1 LHRFLSFCLLSLFA
15 TTLPAE
21 TFRNP
26 YRIPTPNDPSS
37 VIVADFNGDGLP
49 DIIYGDNAFPP
60 ANLHILLAQPGGG
73 YAPATTLVLPSNV
86 YSRCRAFDA
95 NRDGKQDLVCPYAL
109 TFSASLVTFLGNG
122 DGTFA
127 TPTFTPLPTSLGNY
141 FDPYIYAPSDLNSD
155 GVPDLMVLD
164 ANDQQTYVLLG
175 DGHGSFTL
183 ASTINTVVSAIAI
196 DVNGDGKPDLL
207 FDEGPYVMLGNGD
220 GTFAPFK
227 SYSQAFD
234 YDNVCTYADMDGDGH
249 VDAVC
254 GYVATLTG
262 DTIGATHLIILHG
275 NADGSFNPTPISDK
289 TFGNHDTDADGFG
302 SFLFPLLVSDL
313 NHDGILDIIADAGDG
328 FTILLGQPNLN
339 FSDPKHYIAA
349 STDPI
354 ATASQGAFNYQQ
366 IVDINNDG
374 QLDIITAAN
383 NGLYITYGK
392 PDGTFD
398 TAPAYEVAQV
408 LGHATFADFNGD
420 GVPDIAATG
429 DTTVEVSLGN
439 GDGTFAPYK
448 PLANANINFSTPLSA
463 QNAYLFHGDFN
474 GDGNQDLLAIGSP
487 SIYQY
492 NSYIYFGRGD
502 GTFGPLT
509 PVPNSSTVFPQA
521 YYGKVADLNGD
532 GRDDI
537 FSSDINGTT
546 VGNYSNIYVGLSNGD
561 GTFRPITTRMP
572 TEPSQNGYT
581 AANSSPALADFNH
594 DGKLD
599 AAFGATANAYVLN
612 GHGDGSFDSTG
623 TTLPIPSIAGTTS
636 VGTSAVATGDFDGDG
651 NQDLAVLY
659 SLSQD
664 LYQTPNKRAV
674 FVYYGNGDGTFSAP
688 VTAGLFNH
696 GYWMIT
702 SSDLNG
708 DGRADLILRG
718 DNLPY
723 ERPAFAIVHSMPG
736 RSFGPE
742 VNYLAGHGLADLAAV
757 DVNRDGLPDILV
769 TNGISSPYNANAV
782 AVLLNQ
788 PDGPVVSGTL
798 TSNPNPST
806 VGQPFTL
813 TATLA
818 PPPPSTA
825 TLAGVIQFA
834 IDDAIIGST
843 SLSANAATITAPST
857 LSKGT
862 HTATAIWSGNT
873 TYPAV
878 TLTTIHT
885 VKGLPVTINLSSSLN
900 PAAVGQEVIIRTS
913 VSAQSPL
920 PSSPV
925 PTGTITVSD
934 NGVVF
939 GIATQVSN
947 TLPASFGDGREFT
960 TSGKHTILASYS
972 GDSVYEPATATLI
985 ETVIPVASS
994 TTLQSSVNPSIYG
1007 QSVIFTATVTVA
1019 SDFPVKG
1026 LFDASTI
1033 TFSGL
1038 PGGPFTVPVTQ
1049 SSITTTNPTPYI
1061 ANGTVPLAITTGI
1074 ATFTTSTLP
1083 AGSYPLTAS
1092 FSGNA
1097 STTGS
1102 TATLTQT
1109 VRPALTTTTLT
1120 ANPDPAYVTQTVT
1133 LSAAVNSPISSATG
1147 TIQFFDGANPLTTVT
1162 LTSGSATFATAL
1174 LTPSDHSITAQYSG
1188 DANNLPSTSSPIT
1201 ETILPSDF
1209 TLSIDPSSLTLITGH
1224 HTTLTLTATSVGSFA
1239 DTIHLTIGSLPQWTN
1254 FAFTPFDLKL
1264 TAGGKATTRVY
1275 VDTDAVIGYISQ
1287 TQPQPKRNPFSTAL
1301 ATTLALIL
1309 LPFTNRRPR
1318 RLPTLIA
1325 LAITATLLI
1334 GATGCSGM
1342 YPGSTAP
1349 GTYTLQITA
1358 TGKQTPITHTLDLP
1372 LTVTK

>member
-1 LHRFLSFCLLSLFA
+1 MHRFLSFCLLTLTA
-15 TTLPAE
+15 ATLPAE

-26 YRIPTPNDPSS
+26 YRIPTPSDPAS

-60 ANLHILLAQPGGG
+60 ASLHILLAQPGGG
-73 YAPATTLVLPSNV
+73 YAPATTLALPSNV

-95 NRDGKQDLVCPYAL
+95 NRDGKQDLVCPYAN
-109 TFSASLVTFLGNG
+109 TFSGSLVTFLGNG

-164 ANDQQTYVLLG
+164 ANDQQTYILLG
-175 DGHGSFTL
+175 DGHGSFAL
-183 ASTINTVVSAIAI
+183 ASTIDTSLSAIAI

-207 FDEGPYVMLGNGD
+207 FNEGPYVMLGNGD

-227 SYSQAFD
+227 SYSQTFD

-254 GYVATLTG
+254 GYVETITG
-262 DTIGATHLIILHG
+262 DIDGATHLIILHG
-275 NADGSFNPTPISDK
+275 NADGSFNPTPISDQV
-289 TFGNHDTDADGFG
+289 FGNHDTQYDGEG

-313 NHDGILDIIADAGDG
+313 NHDGIPDIIAQAGDG
-328 FTILLGQPNLN
+328 FTVLLGQPNLN
-339 FSDPKHYIAA
+339 FTDPKHYVAA
-349 STDPI
+349 STGLV
-354 ATASQGAFNYQQ
+354 ATASLGAFNYQQ

-374 QLDIITAAN
+374 QLDIIAAAN
-383 NGLYITYGK
+383 NGLYISYGK

-429 DTTVEVSLGN
+429 DTTIEISLGN

-448 PLANANINFSTPLSA
+448 PLANANINFSTPLSSW
-463 QNAYLFHGDFN
+463 NAYILHGDFD
-474 GDGNQDLLAIGSP
+474 GDGHQDLLAIGSP

-492 NSYIYFGRGD
+492 NSYIYFGHGD

-521 YYGKVADLNGD
+521 YYGKVVDLNGD

-537 FSSDINGTT
+537 LSSDINGTS
-546 VGNYSNIYVGLSNGD
+546 VGNYSYIYVGLSNGD

-572 TEPSQNGYT
+572 TEPWQNGYT
-581 AANSSPALADFNH
+581 AANSSLALADFNH

-599 AAFGATANAYVLN
+599 AAFGALANAYVLN

-623 TTLPIPSIAGTTS
+623 TVLPIPSIAGTTS
-636 VGTSAVATGDFDGDG
+636 MGTAAVATGDFDGDG
-651 NQDLAVLY
+651 NQDVAVLY
-659 SLSQD
+659 RLGNVSSLSNP
-664 LYQTPNKRAV
+664 YVVTNGAAV
-674 FVYYGNGDGTFSAP
+674 FVYYGVGDGTFSAP
-688 VTAGLFNH
+688 VTAGIFSH
-696 GYWMIT
+696 SYSAIT
-702 SSDLNG
+702 ASDLNG

-718 DNLPY
+718 DNSPY
-723 ERPAFAIVHSMPG
+723 ELPALAVVHSMPG
-736 RSFGPE
+736 RSFGSE
-742 VNYLAGHGLADLAAV
+742 LNYLAGQGLADLAAI
-757 DVNRDGLPDILV
+757 DVNRDGRPDILV
-769 TNGISSPYNANAV
+769 TNGVGSGYAANSV

-788 PDGPVVSGTL
+788 DDVPVVSGTL

-825 TLAGVIQFA
+825 TLAGLIQFA
-834 IDDAIIGST
+834 IDGIDAGSAT
-843 SLSANAATITAPST
+843 LSSNAATITAPST
-857 LSKGT
+857 LSIGT
-862 HTATAIWSGNT
+862 HTATATWFGNS
-873 TYPAV
+873 TYPAITLTATHTVEGIPV
-878 TLTTIHT
+878 TL
-885 VKGLPVTINLSSSLN
+885 NLTSSLN
-900 PAAVGQEVIIRTS
+900 PAAVGQAV
-913 VSAQSPL
+913 VLSAAVANSPTDP
-920 PSSPV
+920 PSTPT
-925 PTGTITVSD
+925 PTGTLTFTD
-934 NGVVF
+934 NGTPL
-939 GIATQVSN
+939 GTPVSI
-947 TLPASFGDGREFT
+947 TGGG
-960 TSGKHTILASYS
+960 TSSWSLLKGFSTGGKHIIVVTYS
-972 GDSVYEPATATLI
+972 GDAIHSPATATLTEI
-985 ETVIPVASS
+985 VTALPTTTV
-994 TTLQSSVNPSIYG
+994 LQSSLNPSPAG
-1007 QSVIFTATVTVA
+1007 QPVTFTATITAQPENSVTGP
-1019 SDFPVKG
+1019 FQT
-1026 LFDASTI
+1026 STV
-1033 TFSGL
+1033 TFTGL
-1038 PGGPFTVPVTQ
+1038 PGGPITRPVTF
-1049 SSITTTNPTPYI
+1049 SSQDTPAAPVIGTATYTTNTLLP
-1061 ANGTVPLAITTGI
+1061 GTYTIT
-1074 ATFTTSTLP
+1074 A
-1083 AGSYPLTAS
+1083 A
-1092 FSGNA
+1092 FSGNPSFNP
-1097 STTGS
+1097 STS
-1102 TATLTQT
+1102 ATLTQVVT
-1109 VRPALTTTTLT
+1109 SALTTTTLT
-1120 ANPDPAYVTQTVT
+1120 ATPNPAYVTQTVT
-1133 LSAAVNSPISSATG
+1133 LSATVNSPIGTPTG
-1147 TIQFFDGANPLTTVT
+1147 TVQFFDGTTPLATVP
-1162 LTSGSATFATAL
+1162 LASGNATFATAL
-1174 LTPSDHSITAQYSG
+1174 LTPGDHTITAQYSG
-1188 DANNLPSTSSPIT
+1188 DTNNLPSTSSPIT

-1239 DTIHLTIGSLPQWTN
+1239 DTIHLTIGSLPQWTTVT
-1254 FAFTPFDLKL
+1254 FTPADLTL
-1264 TAGGKATTRVY
+1264 TPGAKATTKLY

-1287 TQPQPKRNPFSTAL
+1287 SQPKRNPFSTAI
-1301 ATTLALIL
+1301 AATLALIL
-1309 LPFTNRRPR
+1309 LPLTNRRTR

-1358 TGKQTPITHTLDLP
+1358 TGKQTPITHTLNLP